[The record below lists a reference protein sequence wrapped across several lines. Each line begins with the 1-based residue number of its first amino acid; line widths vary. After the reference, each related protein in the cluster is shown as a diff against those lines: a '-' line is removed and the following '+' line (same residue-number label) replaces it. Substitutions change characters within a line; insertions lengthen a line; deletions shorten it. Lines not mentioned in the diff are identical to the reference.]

1 MRPPG
6 FAPRREQWLFRVVT
20 RPVTVT
26 VGLSNRSTS
35 AMKLTSS
42 LRLFVLLAAA
52 VCVTPR
58 FTPSCRA
65 ADVRYFLTVKGAE
78 YSQTNT
84 GTPVL
89 KGATPWVF
97 NNEVRLRL
105 PGLVT
110 NATVKF
116 SNVTSNLAPECHAW
130 YLQAAYATSNA
141 LTTAFPNGNYT
152 NTAWTL
158 QDGTRSPVLSVTNN
172 QYPAGPP
179 HVTNYTAAQAVDTT
193 LPFKLGWDGF
203 TGGTTNDFVLLQV
216 DNQYGNR
223 IFETPLMGELGA
235 LTGVSSN
242 YTFTSNSLPPG
253 QTLSGSL
260 IFARGYTTTTNA
272 AYPGVR
278 MIAGYYRGTEFTMVT
293 TGTPDITPPVFLQSS
308 PWDGETNVPVNSS
321 IAFSFDEPMRD
332 RESVTWSGNVDSN
345 KFSYVWTANRLTLIC
360 SYATNFPT
368 NATISWTL
376 NPSGTSCGAVED
388 LSGNQANFDQ
398 VGSFTTGNTG
408 AGVKD
413 VLLYGCG
420 KQQQFV
426 QTNSAAPT
434 TTNGFRFES
443 FAELSATYTIT
454 GGTVQPSNGPV
465 QLLATDF
472 YSSGRNFNFRQ
483 DFTNQASLDATFT
496 NGFYIMALDCVHD
509 GRRVATNS
517 LTGNTYPSIPHLSNF
532 NAAQSVNST
541 QSFTLTWDAFAGG
554 TTNDFIQVNVS
565 GNNGDVFSS
574 PQMPGLP
581 GALNGLSNSIVIP
594 AGVLAPGQ
602 TYSGEVFFAKLITL
616 NTNAYPG
623 VTSLTYY
630 GRRTDFNLATLVQQ
644 PGLSQPVRIS
654 PTQFQFLING
664 SIGQNYTIESS
675 TTLTNWST
683 LYVTNAP
690 SSAFSITDSSATN
703 RWNFYRVR
711 VGP

>member
-1 MRPPG
+1 MK
-6 FAPRREQWLFRVVT
+6 
-20 RPVTVT
+20 
-26 VGLSNRSTS
+26 S
-35 AMKLTSS
+35 ATS
-42 LRLFVLLAAA
+42 LRLFVLLAAT
-52 VCVTPR
+52 VFVTTCL
-58 FTPSCRA
+58 TPDCHA

-78 YSQTNT
+78 YSQTST
-84 GTPVL
+84 ATPAL

-97 NNEVRLRL
+97 NDEVRLRL

-116 SNVTSNLAPECHAW
+116 GNVTSNLAPECHDW
-130 YLQAAYATSNA
+130 YVQAAYATSNA

-158 QDGTRSPVLSVTNN
+158 QDGIRSPVLSVTNN
-172 QYPAGPP
+172 QWPAGPP
-179 HVTNYTAAQAVDTT
+179 HVTNYTAAQAIDPA

-216 DNQYGNR
+216 DNQNGDR

-235 LTGVSSN
+235 MTGVSSN
-242 YTFTSNSLPPG
+242 YTFASNSLPPG

-278 MIAGYYRGTEFTMVT
+278 MIAGYFRGTEFTMVT
-293 TGTPDITPPVFLQSS
+293 TGTPDSSQPVFLQANPS
-308 PWDGETNVPVNSS
+308 DGEANVPVNSS

-332 RESVTWSGNVDSN
+332 RESVEWSGNVDSN
-345 KFSYVWTANRLTLIC
+345 KFSYVWTADRRTLIC
-360 SYATNFPT
+360 SYATNLPA
-368 NATISWTL
+368 NATISWAL
-376 NPSGTSCGAVED
+376 NPSSATCGAIED

-398 VGSFTTGNTG
+398 AGSFDTGSAG

-413 VLLYGCG
+413 VVLYGCG
-420 KQQQFV
+420 KQQQFT
-426 QTNSAAPT
+426 QTNSAVPAV
-434 TTNGFRFES
+434 TNGFQFQA
-443 FAELSATYTIT
+443 FTELSAAYTIT
-454 GGTVQPSNGPV
+454 GGSVQPSNGLV
-465 QLLATDF
+465 RLLTTDP
-472 YSSGRNFNFRQ
+472 YESGRNFDYQQ
-483 DFTNQASLDATFT
+483 DFTNQTSLDATFT

-517 LTGNTYPSIPHLSNF
+517 LTGNTYPSIPHVSNF

-541 QSFTLTWDAFAGG
+541 QSFTLTWDAFVGG
-554 TTNDFIQVNVS
+554 TTNDFIQVNLS
-565 GNNGDVFSS
+565 DNNGDVFSS

-594 AGVLAPGQ
+594 AGVLTPGQ
-602 TYSGEVFFAKLITL
+602 TYEGELFFAKLITL

-623 VTSLTYY
+623 VTSLTFY

-644 PGLSQPVRIS
+644 PGLSQPARVS
-654 PTQFQFLING
+654 PTQFQFLLNG
-664 SIGQNYTIESS
+664 SAGQNYTIESS

-690 SSAFSITDSSATN
+690 ASAFSITDSNATN
-703 RWNFYRVR
+703 KWKFYRVR